1 MNVKEWQKHHHFV
14 TINLVKSGKDQWSML
29 KPLAEKVA
37 GEQDIIK
44 FQIITLQSTNWL
56 QMEKCTFTTI

>member
-1 MNVKEWQKHHHFV
+1 
-14 TINLVKSGKDQWSML
+14 ML